1 MTLNL
6 HNAGIQACRALST
19 NEHFI
24 VFTQA
29 IYDLAQAKAN
39 LALDASAENQPSS
52 IGYARCMRDLFVA
65 MVAASSSV
73 PHNAVKAPGVVK
85 NAS

>member
-1 MTLNL
+1 MRLNL
-6 HNAGIQACRALST
+6 QNAGVQACKALST

-24 VFTQA
+24 VFTQV
-29 IYDLAQAKAN
+29 IHDLAQEKAN

-73 PHNAVKAPGVVK
+73 PHNVVKVPGAVK